1 MTSEMYSTKKI
12 LSGLDVLKFLM
23 ALVVVDIHV
32 KGTLAAPPHFTG
44 LSH

>member
-1 MTSEMYSTKKI
+1 MCSTKKL

-32 KGTLAAPPHFTG
+32 KGTLFAPHFTG
-44 LSH
+44 VCD

>member
-1 MTSEMYSTKKI
+1 MCSTKKI

-32 KGTLAAPPHFTG
+32 KGTLFTPPHFAG
-44 LSH
+44 VCD